1 LAPGHRG
8 RRSAQLD
15 NALLGNVIRR
25 RMTGRASGSTV
36 SVGMLPWQW
45 PAVSRLPGRRVFD
58 CADNWAALIPQRA
71 TRMRA
76 LYRRIG
82 AEASTVI
89 VVNEDLAELFGDAA
103 VVVVPNGA
111 NDDAATGAPTP
122 LPRQGRL
129 VYVGTLSERFDAP
142 LLQQV
147 LDLLPGWNL
156 TLYGACHYSGHGTQ
170 PSPELLSLL
179 DRGDGRVSWQGLVPR
194 SDLGAHLDAA
204 DVLVLPHRS
213 DQTVGQSSMKMFD
226 YAARGRPIVSTGSGL
241 PESAP
246 HVRFAN
252 TAQGFV
258 TEIQATMTEPDAW
271 AASRIEWAR
280 ANSWSARWPAWS
292 AAALGNAR

>member
-1 LAPGHRG
+1 MA
-8 RRSAQLD
+8 
-15 NALLGNVIRR
+15 
-25 RMTGRASGSTV
+25 GRASDSTV

-71 TRMRA
+71 TRMRE

-111 NDDAATGAPTP
+111 NDDATIGAPTP
-122 LPRQGRL
+122 LPRQRRL

-147 LDLLPGWNL
+147 LDLLPDWHL
-156 TLYGACHYSGHGTQ
+156 TLYGACQYSSHGTQ
-170 PSPELLSLL
+170 PSPELLALF
-179 DRGDGRVSWQGLVPR
+179 DRGGGQVSWKGPVAR
-194 SDLGAHLDAA
+194 GDLSARLDAA

-226 YAARGRPIVSTGSGL
+226 YAARGRPIVSTGSGQYAM
-241 PESAP
+241 AP
-246 HVRFAN
+246 HARFAN
-252 TAQGFV
+252 IAQDFAA
-258 TEIQATMTEPDAW
+258 EILATSAEPESW
-271 AASRIEWAR
+271 AVNRIEWAR

-292 AAALGNAR
+292 AAALGRSYEEM